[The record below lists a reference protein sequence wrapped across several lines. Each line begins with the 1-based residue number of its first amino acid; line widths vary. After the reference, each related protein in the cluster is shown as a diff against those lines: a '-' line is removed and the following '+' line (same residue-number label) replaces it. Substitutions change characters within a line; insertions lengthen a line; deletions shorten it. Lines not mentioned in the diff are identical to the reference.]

1 MSYLLIVF
9 LVTSYKES
17 IVEIRETNSLQA
29 CKSEGRA
36 AAAELF
42 TETQRGVLHSVF
54 DFVYTEWQRDRRPL

>member
-42 TETQRGVLHSVF
+42 TETQRGE
-54 DFVYTEWQRDRRPL
+54 FVCVRYDKKARTP

>member
-17 IVEIRETNSLQA
+17 IVEIRETTSLQA

-42 TETQRGVLHSVF
+42 TETQRGE
-54 DFVYTEWQRDRRPL
+54 FVCVRYDKSRKQGR